1 MLQIKKRKDGK
12 TGRRFMA
19 TICFYQDS
27 RHEETLFW
35 IQKILRT
42 GYVSRR
48 NDHMTELR
56 INGFKQVEIILKLL
70 LPFIRFKKIQAKTLC
85 RAVQLLQKKNLFV
98 QDYKKLVAYILC
110 IQQENYVARKK
121 KSEKELFD
129 VLGLTP

>member
-27 RHEETLFW
+27 RHEETLFQ
-35 IQKILRT
+35 IQKNLGI
-42 GYVSRR
+42 GYISRR

-56 INGFKQVEIILKLL
+56 INGFKQVETILKLL
-70 LPFIRFKKIQAKTLC
+70 LPFIQFKKIQAETL
-85 RAVQLLQKKNLFV
+85 RKSVRLLQKKKLFAR
-98 QDYKKLVAYILC
+98 DYKKLVEYILC
-110 IQQENYVARKK
+110 IQRENYVARHKK
-121 KSEKELFD
+121 TEEELLD